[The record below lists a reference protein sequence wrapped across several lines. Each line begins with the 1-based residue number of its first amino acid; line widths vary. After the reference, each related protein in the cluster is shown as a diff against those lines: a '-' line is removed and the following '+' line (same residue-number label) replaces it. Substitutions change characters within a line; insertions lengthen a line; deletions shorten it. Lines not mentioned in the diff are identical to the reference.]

1 MKFTESSGH
10 SFSGSI
16 TPDLM
21 ISKIWLAE
29 KLLESNRKFS
39 NIYILGSWYGNMA
52 YVLNRLDIP
61 YQKIINVD
69 TNKDWLKFSHNLL
82 TEAGIKNL
90 QSMNKDANKLNYRQ
104 ADRNSL
110 IINTSENDIPGKNWW
125 DNLPSGIMV
134 AIQSRDQ
141 SPNQRYKNLNE
152 FNQAYPMTKAFFS
165 GKLNLVDPE
174 TNYQRF
180 MKIGI
185 K

>member
-1 MKFTESSGH
+1 MKINESSGY

-21 ISKIWLAE
+21 ISKIWLAN
-29 KLLESNRKFS
+29 KLLKSNRKFS

-52 YVLNRLDIP
+52 YILHRVGVP

-69 TNKDWLKFSHNLL
+69 TNKDWLKFSDDLL
-82 TEAGIKNL
+82 KQAGIKRL
-90 QSMNKDANKLNYRQ
+90 QSMNKDANKLSYQQ
-104 ADRNSL
+104 ADKNSL
-110 IINTSENDIPGKNWW
+110 VINTSENDIAGKNWW
-125 DNLPSGIMV
+125 VNLPPGVMV

-141 SPNQRYKNLNE
+141 STNQRYKNLRE
-152 FNQAYPMTKAFFS
+152 FDQAYPMSKTLFP
-165 GKLNLVDPE
+165 GKLDLTDLE
-174 TNYQRF
+174 TDYQRF

>member
-1 MKFTESSGH
+1 MKLIESSGP

-21 ISKIWLAE
+21 ISKMWLAE

-52 YVLNRLDIP
+52 YILDRLKVP

-69 TNKDWLKFSHNLL
+69 TNKDWLKFSHGLL
-82 TEAGIKNL
+82 THAGVKDL
-90 QSMNKDANKLNYRQ
+90 QSMSKDANKLSYQQ
-104 ADRNSL
+104 ADKNSL
-110 IINTSENDIPGKNWW
+110 VINTSENDIAGKKWW
-125 DNLPSGIMV
+125 INVPSGVMI

-141 SPNQRYKNLNE
+141 TSKQTYKNLKE
-152 FNQAYPMTKAFFS
+152 FDQVYPMAKTFFS
-165 GKLNLVDPE
+165 GKLNLTDPE
-174 TNYQRF
+174 TDYQRF

>member
-1 MKFTESSGH
+1 MKFTESSGY

-21 ISKIWLAE
+21 ISKMWLAE

-52 YVLNRLDIP
+52 YVLHRLGVP
-61 YQKIINVD
+61 YKKIINVD
-69 TNKDWLKFSHNLL
+69 TNKDWLKFSQGLL
-82 TEAGIKNL
+82 TQAGIKNL
-90 QSMNKDANKLNYRQ
+90 QSMNKDANKLNYQQ
-104 ADRNSL
+104 ADKNSL
-110 IINTSENDIPGKNWW
+110 VINTSENDIDGKNWW
-125 DNLPSGIMV
+125 VNLPSGVMV

-141 SPNQRYKNLNE
+141 TANPRHNNLKE
-152 FNQAYPMTKAFFS
+152 FDQAYPMAKTLFS
-165 GKLNLVDPE
+165 GKLKLADPE
-174 TNYQRF
+174 TSYQRF